1 MATNR
6 MDITSFVGKLLEED
20 DVDLL
25 REGVRVLAQAVM
37 ETEVSGQIGAAPYE
51 RSSGRTA
58 YRNGY
63 RTRTWD
69 TRVGTIE
76 LRIPKVSAGAYFPSL
91 LEPRRR
97 AEKALHAVV
106 VEAYVKGVSTRKV
119 DDLVRA
125 LGIDGIS
132 RSEVSRICKSLDEE
146 VKAFLGREIEGDH
159 PYVWLDATFHK
170 VREAG
175 RVTSMA
181 TVVAIGVDD
190 QGQRRILGAQ
200 SGPSEDHQF
209 WLSFLRQL
217 IKRGLKGVRLVISDA
232 HEGLRQ
238 AIAKVITGASWQRC
252 RVHFM
257 RNLLSS
263 VPRSAQDTVAAVV
276 RTVFAAP
283 DHASAMNQL
292 HEVSKMLE
300 PKFPQAAELLQ
311 EASEDVLAH
320 MHFPREHRRRLHST
334 NPIERLHKEV
344 KRRTRVVGIFPTRD
358 SLMRMVGTLLAEQD
372 DEWQVAD
379 RRYFSAGS
387 MTKVDVLEGGEDPRE
402 LLAAIA

>member
-1 MATNR
+1 MATPR
-6 MDITSFVGKLLEED
+6 MDITSFVGKLLEQD
-20 DVDLL
+20 DVDAL

-37 ETEVSGQIGAAPYE
+37 ETEVSTQIGAAPYE
-51 RSSGRTA
+51 RSTERLA

-63 RTRTWD
+63 RTRRWD

-76 LRIPKVSAGAYFPSL
+76 LKIPKVTAGAYFPSL

-132 RSEVSRICKSLDEE
+132 RSEVSRICKVLDEE
-146 VKAFLGREIEGDH
+146 VRDFLGRPIAHEC
-159 PYVWLDATFHK
+159 PYLWLDATFHK

-175 RVTSMA
+175 RVISVA
-181 TVVAIGVDD
+181 TVVAIGVTST
-190 QGQRRILGAQ
+190 GERTVLGAQ
-200 SGPSEDHQF
+200 TGPSEDHQF
-209 WLSFLRQL
+209 WVSFLRSL
-217 IKRGLKGVRLVISDA
+217 VKRGLRGVRLVISDA

-238 AIAKVITGASWQRC
+238 AIAKVLAGTSWQRC

-257 RNLLSS
+257 RNLLST
-263 VPRSAQDTVAAVV
+263 VPKQAQDAVAAIV
-276 RTVFAAP
+276 RSVFTQP
-283 DHASAMNQL
+283 DHSSAMTQL
-292 HEVSKMLE
+292 HEVARMLSDR
-300 PKFPQAAELLQ
+300 FPQAAELL
-311 EASEDVLAH
+311 EDASEDVLAH
-320 MHFPREHRRRLHST
+320 LHFPREHRRRLHST
-334 NPIERLHKEV
+334 NPLERLHKEI

-372 DEWQVAD
+372 DEWQVSD
-379 RRYFSAGS
+379 RRYFSLGS
-387 MTKVDVLEGGEDPRE
+387 MTKVDALEGGEDPKE
-402 LLAAIA
+402 LLAQIA

>member
-1 MATNR
+1 MATPR

-25 REGVRVLAQAVM
+25 RDGVRVLAQVVM
-37 ETEVSGQIGAAPYE
+37 DAEVSSQIGAAPYE
-51 RSSGRTA
+51 RSGARTA

-63 RTRTWD
+63 RTRSWD

-76 LRIPKVSAGAYFPSL
+76 LKIPKVSAGSYFPSL

-97 AEKALHAVV
+97 AEKALHAVI

-132 RSEVSRICKSLDEE
+132 RSEVSRICKVLDEE
-146 VKAFLGREIEGDH
+146 VKAFLGREIEGEH

-175 RVTSMA
+175 RVTSVA

-209 WLSFLRQL
+209 WLAFLRQL
-217 IKRGLKGVRLVISDA
+217 VKRGLKGVRLVISDA

-257 RNLLSS
+257 RNLLST
-263 VPRSAQDTVAAVV
+263 VPKGAQDTVAAVV

-283 DHASAMNQL
+283 DHASAMTQL

-300 PKFPQAAELLQ
+300 PKFPQATELL
-311 EASEDVLAH
+311 EDASEDVLAH

-334 NPIERLHKEV
+334 NPIERLHKEI

-379 RRYFSAGS
+379 RRYFSIGS

>member
-1 MATNR
+1 
-6 MDITSFVGKLLEED
+6 MDITSFVGKLLEQD
-20 DVDLL
+20 DVDAL

-37 ETEVSGQIGAAPYE
+37 ETEVSSQIGAAPYE
-51 RSSGRTA
+51 RSTERVA

-63 RTRTWD
+63 RTRRWD

-76 LRIPKVSAGAYFPSL
+76 LKIPKVTAGAYFPSL

-132 RSEVSRICKSLDEE
+132 RSEVSRICKSLDEQ
-146 VKAFLGREIEGDH
+146 VRTFLGRPIESPC
-159 PYVWLDATFHK
+159 PYLWLDATFHK

-175 RVTSMA
+175 RVVSVA
-181 TVVAIGVDD
+181 TVVAIVAIGVTE
-190 QGQRRILGAQ
+190 QGERTVLGAAT
-200 SGPSEDHQF
+200 GASEDHQF
-209 WLSFLRQL
+209 WTSFLRQL
-217 IKRGLKGVRLVISDA
+217 VKRGLRGVRLVISDA

-238 AIAKVITGASWQRC
+238 AIAKILHEASWQRC

-257 RNLLSS
+257 RNVLSV
-263 VPRSAQDTVAAVV
+263 VPKQAQDTVAAIV
-276 RTVFAAP
+276 RTIFAQP
-283 DHASAMNQL
+283 DHASAMTQL
-292 HEVSKMLE
+292 HEVARMLDG
-300 PKFPQAAELLQ
+300 KFPQVAELL
-311 EASEDVLAH
+311 EDAAEDVLAH
-320 MHFPREHRRRLHST
+320 LHFPLEHRRRLHST
-334 NPIERLHKEV
+334 NPLERLHKEI

-372 DEWQVAD
+372 DEWQVSD
-379 RRYFSAGS
+379 RRYFSVGS
-387 MTKVDVLEGGEDPRE
+387 MAKVDALEGGEDTRE
-402 LLAAIA
+402 LLAQIA

>member
-1 MATNR
+1 MATPR

-25 REGVRVLAQAVM
+25 RDGVRVLAQVVM
-37 ETEVSGQIGAAPYE
+37 DAEVSSQIGAAPYE
-51 RSSGRTA
+51 RSGARTA

-63 RTRTWD
+63 RTRSWD

-76 LRIPKVSAGAYFPSL
+76 LKIPKVSAGSYFPSL

-97 AEKALHAVV
+97 AEKALHAVI

-132 RSEVSRICKSLDEE
+132 RSEVSRICKVLDEE
-146 VKAFLGREIEGDH
+146 AKAFLGREIEGEH

-175 RVTSMA
+175 RVTSVA

-209 WLSFLRQL
+209 WLAFLRQL
-217 IKRGLKGVRLVISDA
+217 VKRGLKGVRLVISDA

-257 RNLLSS
+257 RNLLST
-263 VPRSAQDTVAAVV
+263 VPKGAQDTVAAVV

-283 DHASAMNQL
+283 DHASAMTQL

-300 PKFPQAAELLQ
+300 PKFPQATELL
-311 EASEDVLAH
+311 EDASEDVLAH

-334 NPIERLHKEV
+334 NPIERLHKEI

-379 RRYFSAGS
+379 RRYFSIGS

>member
-1 MATNR
+1 MAATS
-6 MDITSFVGKLLEED
+6 MDITSFVGKLLEQD
-20 DVDLL
+20 DVDAL

-37 ETEVSGQIGAAPYE
+37 ETEVSSQIGAAPYE
-51 RSSGRTA
+51 RSSERVA

-63 RTRTWD
+63 RTRRWD

-76 LRIPKVSAGAYFPSL
+76 LKIPKVSAGAYFPTL

-97 AEKALHAVV
+97 AEKALQAVI

-132 RSEVSRICKSLDEE
+132 RSEVSRICKVLDDE
-146 VKAFLGREIEGDH
+146 VRTFLGRPIADEC
-159 PYVWLDATFHK
+159 PYLWLDATFHK

-175 RVTSMA
+175 RVISVA
-181 TVVAIGVDD
+181 TVVGIGVSTT
-190 QGQRRILGAQ
+190 GERTIVGAAT
-200 SGPSEDHQF
+200 GPSEDHQF
-209 WLSFLRQL
+209 WVSFLRSL
-217 IKRGLKGVRLVISDA
+217 VKRGLKGVRLVISDA

-238 AIAKVITGASWQRC
+238 AIAKTLGEATWQRC

-257 RNLLSS
+257 RNLLST
-263 VPRSAQDTVAAVV
+263 VPRTAQDSVGAIV
-276 RTVFAAP
+276 RSVFSQP
-283 DHASAMNQL
+283 DHASAMAQL
-292 HEVSKMLE
+292 HEVATLLS
-300 PKFPQAAELLQ
+300 PRFPQAAELL
-311 EASEDVLAH
+311 EDAAEDVLAH

-334 NPIERLHKEV
+334 NPIERLHKEI

-379 RRYFSAGS
+379 RRYFSVGS
-387 MTKVDVLEGGEDPRE
+387 MTKVDALEGGEDPKA
-402 LLAAIA
+402 LLAQIA

>member
-1 MATNR
+1 MATPR
-6 MDITSFVGKLLEED
+6 MDITSFVGKLLEET

-25 REGVRVLAQAVM
+25 RDGVRVLAQAVM
-37 ETEVSGQIGAAPYE
+37 ETEVSQQIGAGPYE
-51 RSSGRTA
+51 RSSERVA

-76 LRIPKVSAGAYFPSL
+76 LKIPKVSAGAYFPSL

-119 DDLVRA
+119 DDLVKA

-132 RSEVSRICKSLDEE
+132 RSEVSRICKVLDAE
-146 VKAFLGREIEGDH
+146 VRTFLSRPIEGEH

-170 VREAG
+170 TRQAG
-175 RVTSMA
+175 RVTSVA
-181 TVVAIGVDD
+181 TVVAIGVNEA
-190 QGQRRILGAQ
+190 GQRTILGAQ
-200 SGPSEDHQF
+200 TGQSEDHQF
-209 WLSFLRQL
+209 WTSFLRSL
-217 IKRGLKGVRLVISDA
+217 VKRGLKGVRLVISDA

-238 AIAKVITGASWQRC
+238 AIAKVMAGATWQRC
-252 RVHFM
+252 RIHFM
-257 RNLLSS
+257 RNLLST
-263 VPRSAQDTVAAVV
+263 VPKGAQDTVAAVV
-276 RTVFAAP
+276 RSVFSQP
-283 DHASAMNQL
+283 DHASAMTQL
-292 HEVSKMLE
+292 HDVASMLS
-300 PKFPQAAELLQ
+300 PKFPQAAELL
-311 EASEDVLAH
+311 EDAAEDVLAH

-334 NPIERLHKEV
+334 NPIERLHKEI
-344 KRRTRVVGIFPTRD
+344 KRRTRVIGIFPTLD

-379 RRYFSAGS
+379 RRYFSIGS
-387 MTKVDVLEGGEDPRE
+387 MTRIDELEGGEDPKE